1 LVGFLITLISIQL
14 LIIVIE
20 GSDQAGKKTQSELLA
35 NTLKKNKI
43 KTKIFSFPDYTTPVG
58 KEIYK
63 FLHGKRKFPPQVI
76 HCLLAANRWE
86 RLDQIKKAHSENSVL
101 IMNRYYQSNLVYG
114 VANGLSLKWLENLD
128 ADLPKADLVVVLDVS
143 QHESFSR
150 KKINRDKFERN
161 TYFLNKISK
170 TYRQLAK
177 KFGWQIIDAT
187 KTKEEVHES
196 IMNIL
201 SKKLAKL

>member
-1 LVGFLITLISIQL
+1 MVGFLIIPTPIEL

-20 GSDQAGKKTQSELLA
+20 GTDQAGKKTQSELLA
-35 NTLKKNKI
+35 SALKKNKI
-43 KTKIFSFPDYTTPVG
+43 KTKIFSFPDYTTPIG
-58 KEIYK
+58 KEISK

-86 RLDQIKKAHSENSVL
+86 KLDQIKKAHAENSVL

-114 VANGLSLKWLENLD
+114 VANGLSLKWLEGLD
-128 ADLPKADLVVVLDVS
+128 AGLPKADLVIVLDVS
-143 QHESFSR
+143 QRESFSR
-150 KKINRDKFERN
+150 KKTNRDKFEKN
-161 TYFLNKISK
+161 TLFLNKISK

-177 KFGWQIIDAT
+177 KQGWQIIDASGT
-187 KTKEEVHES
+187 KNHIHQS
-196 IMNIL
+196 IMGSL